1 MMQGVGSLTAARAS
15 PQPSGRVPSKV
26 RQGAAVAGQ
35 SEAGGKEGAES
46 RPEARAEQPAA
57 DPRSV
62 VNELNQA
69 LKQINSRFSASVD
82 DATGMVVVRITDR
95 NTGELVKQVPPQQVL
110 DASVSMEKI
119 IGLLVNDEA

>member
-1 MMQGVGSLTAARAS
+1 
-15 PQPSGRVPSKV
+15 
-26 RQGAAVAGQ
+26 VAGQ
-35 SEAGGKEGAES
+35 SEASGKEGAES
-46 RPEARAEQPAA
+46 RPEARAEQPAV